1 MFKNWNVK
9 KMPRKSD
16 EHVFLTSRNKFSS
29 KKLNFSG
36 KLIQRKNS
44 KMTGLWEYI
53 PFFSLWLEEHFSSP
67 IAYATR
73 DGLTAMTGA
82 GHAPSIQP
90 CGVPD

>member
-1 MFKNWNVK
+1 
-9 KMPRKSD
+9 
-16 EHVFLTSRNKFSS
+16 
-29 KKLNFSG
+29 
-36 KLIQRKNS
+36 
-44 KMTGLWEYI
+44 MTGLWEYI